1 MTPRSPSQPALLAP
15 GISSHGA
22 YAPGRH
28 DRLPAV
34 DDRIVAPESRAEI
47 IDNHVYRTM
56 GANQPHGVQHFDA
69 AGLFSGVLA
78 DGYSGAIDMLTRTDE
93 STDTAP
99 DISVFP
105 SAPDPSTG
113 GRQLEEIALEVLDT
127 EQLSHATRKTEKYA
141 ERGVRRIFALRVT
154 NRMVYEWNHEHG
166 DWVELGVDAL
176 ITDRCF
182 LAPFPPAAFLDRLL
196 ARETIAQSLFAH
208 PNRVVKEVLAKT
220 RDEGVKLGRDEG
232 VKLGRD
238 EGVKL
243 GRDEGALMMLITAC
257 ETRLQRSLDADE
269 CAAVDAHRAA
279 DGAARVLAEIMT
291 LELATLATWLR
302 APR

>member
-1 MTPRSPSQPALLAP
+1 
-15 GISSHGA
+15 
-22 YAPGRH
+22 
-28 DRLPAV
+28 
-34 DDRIVAPESRAEI
+34 
-47 IDNHVYRTM
+47 
-56 GANQPHGVQHFDA
+56 
-69 AGLFSGVLA
+69 
-78 DGYSGAIDMLTRTDE
+78 
-93 STDTAP
+93 
-99 DISVFP
+99 
-105 SAPDPSTG
+105 
-113 GRQLEEIALEVLDT
+113 
-127 EQLSHATRKTEKYA
+127 
-141 ERGVRRIFALRVT
+141 
-154 NRMVYEWNHEHG
+154 
-166 DWVELGVDAL
+166 
-176 ITDRCF
+176 
-182 LAPFPPAAFLDRLL
+182 LL